1 LLISFG
7 YGKNSEGQF
16 DMRFGPINEKN
27 GDKRLNVLFSRAR
40 KKIDFFTSVKS
51 EDFNLQANSA
61 VILLKKWHLMLE
73 QDLEEL
79 PGNQNSFKINKNKIS
94 MENWAHCSIEAMD
107 IFAITNTLKNRG
119 WVLEIVE

>member
-1 LLISFG
+1 
-7 YGKNSEGQF
+7 
-16 DMRFGPINEKN
+16 M
-27 GDKRLNVLFSRAR
+27 
-40 KKIDFFTSVKS
+40 
-51 EDFNLQANSA
+51 QANSA

-79 PGNQNSFKINKNKIS
+79 PDNQNSFKINKNKIS

>member
-1 LLISFG
+1 
-7 YGKNSEGQF
+7 
-16 DMRFGPINEKN
+16 
-27 GDKRLNVLFSRAR
+27 
-40 KKIDFFTSVKS
+40 
-51 EDFNLQANSA
+51 
-61 VILLKKWHLMLE
+61 MLE